1 MRWII
6 ANKQTFTNWQPD
18 STPKVY
24 KMATL
29 EDLVAL
35 IDEASAAAG
44 SQAKLAELLGLH
56 KSHITQMK
64 QGTRSAS
71 WRVRG
76 NMRVILGED
85 PTHAFVAAMAEDLA
99 ASENADEKKAAN
111 GFEAMLAAFPSDW
124 RKRRP
129 QKLNSESIPM

>member
-1 MRWII
+1 
-6 ANKQTFTNWQPD
+6 
-18 STPKVY
+18 
-24 KMATL
+24 MATL
-29 EDLVAL
+29 ENLVAL

-64 QGTRSAS
+64 QGTRSAN

-76 NMRVILGED
+76 NMRVLLGED

-99 ASENADEKKAAN
+99 ASENADEKKAAD

-124 RKRRP
+124 RKRMFKTLSGWLGALDCTLHNRRAY
-129 QKLNSESIPM
+129 SVFCS

>member
-24 KMATL
+24 KMATPK
-29 EDLVAL
+29 DLVAL

-64 QGTRSAS
+64 QGSRAAS

-76 NMRVILGED
+76 KLRAIVGED
-85 PTHAFVAAMAEDLA
+85 PTHAFMAAMVEDLGQ
-99 ASENADEKKAAN
+99 SENEDEKKAAA
-111 GFEAMLAAFPSDW
+111 GFRAMLAAFPDDIW
-124 RKRRP
+124 RKRSPPR
-129 QKLNSESIPM
+129 

>member
-1 MRWII
+1 
-6 ANKQTFTNWQPD
+6 
-18 STPKVY
+18 
-24 KMATL
+24 MATL

-99 ASENADEKKAAN
+99 ASENADEKKAAD

-124 RKRRP
+124 RKRMFKTLRGW
-129 QKLNSESIPM
+129 LGALDCTLHNRWTHSVFCS

>member
-1 MRWII
+1 M
-6 ANKQTFTNWQPD
+6 A
-18 STPKVY
+18 TPK
-24 KMATL
+24 
-29 EDLVAL
+29 DLVAL

-99 ASENADEKKAAN
+99 ASENADEKKAAD

-124 RKRRP
+124 RKRMLSGLRGW
-129 QKLNSESIPM
+129 LGALDGTLHNRRAYSVFCS

>member
-1 MRWII
+1 M
-6 ANKQTFTNWQPD
+6 A
-18 STPKVY
+18 TPK
-24 KMATL
+24 
-29 EDLVAL
+29 DLVAL

-99 ASENADEKKAAN
+99 ASENADEKKAAD

-124 RKRRP
+124 RKRMFKTLRGW
-129 QKLNSESIPM
+129 LGALDCTLHNRRAYSVFCS

>member
-1 MRWII
+1 M
-6 ANKQTFTNWQPD
+6 A
-18 STPKVY
+18 TPK
-24 KMATL
+24 
-29 EDLVAL
+29 DLVAL

-99 ASENADEKKAAN
+99 ASENADEKKAAD
-111 GFEAMLAAFPSDW
+111 GFKAMLAAFPSDW
-124 RKRRP
+124 RKRMFKTLRGWLGP
-129 QKLNSESIPM
+129 LDCTLHNRRAYSVFCS

>member
-1 MRWII
+1 
-6 ANKQTFTNWQPD
+6 
-18 STPKVY
+18 
-24 KMATL
+24 MATL
-29 EDLVAL
+29 ENLVAL

-99 ASENADEKKAAN
+99 ASENADEKKAAD

-124 RKRRP
+124 RKRMFKTLRGWLGP
-129 QKLNSESIPM
+129 LDCTLHNRWTHSVFCS

>member
-1 MRWII
+1 M
-6 ANKQTFTNWQPD
+6 A
-18 STPKVY
+18 TPK
-24 KMATL
+24 
-29 EDLVAL
+29 DLVAL

-76 NMRVILGED
+76 NMRVSLGED

-99 ASENADEKKAAN
+99 TSENADEKKAAD

-124 RKRRP
+124 RKRRDSNP
-129 QKLNSESIPM
+129 R

>member
-1 MRWII
+1 M
-6 ANKQTFTNWQPD
+6 A
-18 STPKVY
+18 TPK
-24 KMATL
+24 
-29 EDLVAL
+29 DLVAL

-99 ASENADEKKAAN
+99 ASENADEKKAAD

-124 RKRRP
+124 RKRMFKTLRGWLGP
-129 QKLNSESIPM
+129 LDCTLHNRWAYSVFCS

>member
-1 MRWII
+1 
-6 ANKQTFTNWQPD
+6 
-18 STPKVY
+18 
-24 KMATL
+24 MATL
-29 EDLVAL
+29 KDLVAL

-99 ASENADEKKAAN
+99 ASENADEKKAAD

-124 RKRRP
+124 RKRIFSTLRGWLGA
-129 QKLNSESIPM
+129 LNCTLHNRRAYSVFCS

>member
-1 MRWII
+1 
-6 ANKQTFTNWQPD
+6 
-18 STPKVY
+18 
-24 KMATL
+24 MATQEEL
-29 EDLVAL
+29 ILL
-35 IDEASAAAG
+35 IDKAAAIAG
-44 SQAKLAELLGLH
+44 NQTKLAEMLDMH

-99 ASENADEKKAAN
+99 ASENADEKKAAD
-111 GFEAMLAAFPSDW
+111 GFKAMLAAFPSDW
-124 RKRRP
+124 RKRRDSNP
-129 QKLNSESIPM
+129 R

>member
-1 MRWII
+1 
-6 ANKQTFTNWQPD
+6 
-18 STPKVY
+18 
-24 KMATL
+24 MATL

-56 KSHITQMK
+56 KSNITQMK
-64 QGTRSAS
+64 QGLRSAN

-99 ASENADEKKAAN
+99 ASENADEKKAAD

-124 RKRRP
+124 RKRMFKTLRGWLGP
-129 QKLNSESIPM
+129 LDCTLHNRRAYSVFCS

>member
-1 MRWII
+1 M
-6 ANKQTFTNWQPD
+6 A
-18 STPKVY
+18 TPK
-24 KMATL
+24 
-29 EDLVAL
+29 DLVAL

-99 ASENADEKKAAN
+99 ASENADEKKAAD
-111 GFEAMLAAFPSDW
+111 GFKAMLAAFPSDW
-124 RKRRP
+124 RKRMLSGLRGW
-129 QKLNSESIPM
+129 LGSLDGAFHNRRAHSVFCS

>member
-1 MRWII
+1 
-6 ANKQTFTNWQPD
+6 
-18 STPKVY
+18 
-24 KMATL
+24 MATL
-29 EDLVAL
+29 ENLAAL

-99 ASENADEKKAAN
+99 ASENADEKKAAD

-124 RKRRP
+124 RKRMFKALRGW
-129 QKLNSESIPM
+129 LGALDCTLHNRRAYSVFCS

>member
-1 MRWII
+1 
-6 ANKQTFTNWQPD
+6 
-18 STPKVY
+18 
-24 KMATL
+24 MATL
-29 EDLVAL
+29 ENLVAL

-64 QGTRSAS
+64 QGRSAN

-99 ASENADEKKAAN
+99 ASENADEKKAAD
-111 GFEAMLAAFPSDW
+111 GFEAMLAAFPSGLAETEGFEP
-124 RKRRP
+124 R
-129 QKLNSESIPM
+129 

>member
-1 MRWII
+1 M
-6 ANKQTFTNWQPD
+6 A
-18 STPKVY
+18 TPK
-24 KMATL
+24 
-29 EDLVAL
+29 DLVAL

-99 ASENADEKKAAN
+99 ASENADEKKAAD

-124 RKRRP
+124 RKRRDSNP
-129 QKLNSESIPM
+129 RRGSTPHTPLAGEHLRPLGHVSNHAIMPHF